1 MNNNL
6 ANKRFINID
15 RKQWFY
21 IIIIW
26 AIISL
31 CLSFILG
38 GIFYAVRKKKDD
50 QVTFFG
56 MTTEFISSGFYL
68 GLVGIILTV
77 LYKEYNISIY
87 LYLIGTILLFI
98 SVGGLHGMFLKV
110 FELKKTYS
118 KLIYYS
124 VILILGA
131 IFYLKFI

>member
-6 ANKRFINID
+6 VNKRFINID

-31 CLSFILG
+31 SLSFILG
-38 GIFYAVRKKKDD
+38 GIFYASRKKKDD

-77 LYKEYNISIY
+77 LYKEYNISIS
-87 LYLIGTILLFI
+87 LFLTGTIFISLILNINNYLMIFILVIIGLFI
-98 SVGGLHGMFLKV
+98 I
-110 FELKKTYS
+110 FES
-118 KLIYYS
+118 S
-124 VILILGA
+124 NN
-131 IFYLKFI
+131 